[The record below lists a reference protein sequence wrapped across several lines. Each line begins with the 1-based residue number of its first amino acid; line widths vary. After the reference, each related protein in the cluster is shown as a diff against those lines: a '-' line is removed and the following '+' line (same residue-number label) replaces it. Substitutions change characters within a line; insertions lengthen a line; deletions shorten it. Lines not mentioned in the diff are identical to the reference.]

1 MITFFL
7 GFGEVTKHLYF
18 LNKANDA
25 RLEFFMQG
33 ANWSGIVYPTLFLLS
48 PPIFPEM
55 SFVPIIIVVY
65 AFVLFWLAPD
75 RSQKASKLA
84 LVFSFVVGYGIP
96 LAFIA
101 SFADLPGFRIPPVI
115 GQSPLQT
122 LLTLIALVGFM
133 AGLLRLSKDVFGL
146 TLSAFTRNIW
156 NRQLY
161 SNQTAC
167 LFLLLSMSL
176 FVCTVLTIAW
186 FILFIFPE
194 AAGSAGSP
202 VNALRADY
210 AARLALAGVAVAVL
224 SVLAVFLTIFRPT
237 KLRHVMDAA
246 EDVNEMAMPAT
257 SGTATSRRAAAF
269 LTYSHL
275 VLKSSRL
282 GVSWISGLAAA
293 LVVFQAVESFMQT
306 GGAFF
311 AMTLITMSGFL
322 INDIYDAEKDRR
334 AVRIGRLPLG
344 TFRQSPLAV

>member
-1 MITFFL
+1 
-7 GFGEVTKHLYF
+7 
-18 LNKANDA
+18 
-25 RLEFFMQG
+25 
-33 ANWSGIVYPTLFLLS
+33 
-48 PPIFPEM
+48 
-55 SFVPIIIVVY
+55 
-65 AFVLFWLAPD
+65 
-75 RSQKASKLA
+75 
-84 LVFSFVVGYGIP
+84 
-96 LAFIA
+96 
-101 SFADLPGFRIPPVI
+101 
-115 GQSPLQT
+115 
-122 LLTLIALVGFM
+122 
-133 AGLLRLSKDVFGL
+133 
-146 TLSAFTRNIW
+146 
-156 NRQLY
+156 
-161 SNQTAC
+161 
-167 LFLLLSMSL
+167 MSL

-282 GVSWISGLAAA
+282 GVSGLAAA

-306 GGAFF
+306 VGAF
-311 AMTLITMSGFL
+311 L
-322 INDIYDAEKDRR
+322 R
-334 AVRIGRLPLG
+334 
-344 TFRQSPLAV
+344 

>member
-48 PPIFPEM
+48 APIFLEM

-65 AFVLFWLAPD
+65 AFVLFWLALD

-146 TLSAFTRNIW
+146 TLSAFTRNI
-156 NRQLY
+156 
-161 SNQTAC
+161 
-167 LFLLLSMSL
+167 
-176 FVCTVLTIAW
+176 
-186 FILFIFPE
+186 
-194 AAGSAGSP
+194 
-202 VNALRADY
+202 
-210 AARLALAGVAVAVL
+210 
-224 SVLAVFLTIFRPT
+224 
-237 KLRHVMDAA
+237 
-246 EDVNEMAMPAT
+246 
-257 SGTATSRRAAAF
+257 
-269 LTYSHL
+269 
-275 VLKSSRL
+275 
-282 GVSWISGLAAA
+282 
-293 LVVFQAVESFMQT
+293 
-306 GGAFF
+306 
-311 AMTLITMSGFL
+311 
-322 INDIYDAEKDRR
+322 
-334 AVRIGRLPLG
+334 
-344 TFRQSPLAV
+344 